1 MTKNE
6 GPEGPSS
13 TTPQSRLCAYFFFD
27 DFLLLDFFDEDLED
41 FFDAAILL
49 TTFHA
54 VRDLPVAPTW
64 QQVPDCSGIFLCEE
78 GKVRGDSSR

>member
-1 MTKNE
+1 
-6 GPEGPSS
+6 
-13 TTPQSRLCAYFFFD
+13 LLLAYFFFD
-27 DFLLLDFFDEDLED
+27 DFLLLLEDFFDEEPLEDD

-64 QQVPDCSGIFLCEE
+64 QKTPACAGKLWVRRMGE
-78 GKVRGDSSR
+78 GTGDTE